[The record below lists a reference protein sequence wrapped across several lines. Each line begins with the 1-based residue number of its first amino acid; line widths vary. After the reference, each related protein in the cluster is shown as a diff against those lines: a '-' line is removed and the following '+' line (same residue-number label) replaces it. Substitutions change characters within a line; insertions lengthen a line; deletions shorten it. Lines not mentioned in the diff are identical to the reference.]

1 MAYDLPRP
9 RPQRTTLEGRY
20 TRLEPLDRGRH
31 FDSLLAASTAPDVAE
46 RFRYLFDEPP
56 TEATLEEWFSRMAQ
70 IDDPLFYAVVDRAT
84 GRCEGRQALMRT
96 VPEHGVTELGSIF
109 WGANMARTRVAT
121 EALYLTAAYV
131 FDELGYRRFE
141 WKCDALNE
149 PSRRAALRFG
159 FRFEGVFRQ
168 HMVVK
173 GKNRD
178 TAWYALLDHEWG
190 TLKQAYER
198 WLRPDNFSA
207 DGRQRERLSD
217 LVREVAT

>member
-1 MAYDLPRP
+1 
-9 RPQRTTLEGRY
+9 
-20 TRLEPLDRGRH
+20 
-31 FDSLLAASTAPDVAE
+31 
-46 RFRYLFDEPP
+46 
-56 TEATLEEWFSRMAQ
+56 
-70 IDDPLFYAVVDRAT
+70 
-84 GRCEGRQALMRT
+84 
-96 VPEHGVTELGSIF
+96 
-109 WGANMARTRVAT
+109 MARTRVAT
-121 EALYLTAAYV
+121 ESLYLTAAYV
-131 FDELGYRRFE
+131 FEELGYRRFE

-190 TLKQAYER
+190 TLKQAYEG

-207 DGRQRERLSD
+207 DGRQRHRLSD